1 MKHIISLLFLV
12 EVITISKADSTQ
24 NLLQKFKQIQQTS
37 QTYKDY
43 KVIKM
48 QTLNSWT
55 NEVDHFL
62 SFQNESVKKL
72 QEENLQLKKQLELFQ
87 NDLAATKANLKNQE
101 IVQAHVNFAGFDV
114 HKNTW
119 LIFCGIMISAAITA
133 VSFFVIRNQ
142 VLAVQLSHK
151 KQELLGVSSEYENLK
166 QRSLEKQMKLSR
178 ELQNE
183 RNKLEQLKL
192 EMRQSF

>member
-12 EVITISKADSTQ
+12 AVITLSKADSTQ

-43 KVIKM
+43 KVIKLQM
-48 QTLNSWT
+48 LNSWT

-62 SFQNESVKKL
+62 SSQNESIKKL

-101 IVQAHVNFAGFDV
+101 IVQAHVSFAGFDV
-114 HKNTW
+114 HTNTW

-178 ELQNE
+178 ELQIE

>member
-12 EVITISKADSTQ
+12 AVITLSKADSTQ

-43 KVIKM
+43 KVIKLQM
-48 QTLNSWT
+48 LNSWT

-62 SFQNESVKKL
+62 SSQNESIKKL

-101 IVQAHVNFAGFDV
+101 IVQAHVSFAGFDV
-114 HKNTW
+114 HTNTW

>member
-12 EVITISKADSTQ
+12 AVITLSKADSTQ

-43 KVIKM
+43 KVIKLQM
-48 QTLNSWT
+48 LNSWT

-62 SFQNESVKKL
+62 SSQNESIKKL

-101 IVQAHVNFAGFDV
+101 IVQAHVSFAGFDV

>member
-1 MKHIISLLFLV
+1 MKLAISFIFSIVTLSLA
-12 EVITISKADSTQ
+12 KADTTQ
-24 NLLQKFKQIQQTS
+24 VILQKFKQIQQAS

-43 KVIKM
+43 KVIKIY
-48 QTLNSWT
+48 TLNSWT
-55 NEVDHFL
+55 NEIENFIT
-62 SFQNESVKKL
+62 SQNQILEKL
-72 QEENLQLKKQLELFQ
+72 HEENLQLKQQIEIIQ
-87 NDLAATKANLKNQE
+87 NDLLKTKTSLKDQE
-101 IVQAHVNFAGFDV
+101 IVQAHVSLAGFDI

-119 LIFCGIMISAAITA
+119 LIFCSLVLSSAIAG
-133 VSFFVIRNQ
+133 VSFFIIRNKI
-142 VLAVQLSHK
+142 LTVQLSHK
-151 KQELLGVSSEYENLK
+151 KQELLGLNSEYENLK

>member
-1 MKHIISLLFLV
+1 MKHIISLLFLAA
-12 EVITISKADSTQ
+12 VITISKADSTQ
-24 NLLQKFKQIQQTS
+24 NLLQKFKTIQQTS

-48 QTLNSWT
+48 QLLNSWT
-55 NEVDHFL
+55 NEIDHFL
-62 SFQNESVKKL
+62 SSQNESIKKL

-101 IVQAHVNFAGFDV
+101 IVQTHVSFAGFDV

-119 LIFCGIMISAAITA
+119 LIFCGIMISAAIAA

-142 VLAVQLSHK
+142 VLAVKLSHK

>member
-12 EVITISKADSTQ
+12 AVITLSKADSTQ

-62 SFQNESVKKL
+62 SSQNESIKKL

-101 IVQAHVNFAGFDV
+101 IVQAHVSFAGFDV

>member
-12 EVITISKADSTQ
+12 AVITLSKADSTQ
-24 NLLQKFKQIQQTS
+24 NLLQKFNQIQQTS

-43 KVIKM
+43 KVIKK

-62 SFQNESVKKL
+62 SSQNESIKKL

-101 IVQAHVNFAGFDV
+101 IVQAHVSFAGFDV

>member
-12 EVITISKADSTQ
+12 AVITISKADSTQ

-62 SFQNESVKKL
+62 SSQNESIKKL

-101 IVQAHVNFAGFDV
+101 IVQAHVSFAGFDV